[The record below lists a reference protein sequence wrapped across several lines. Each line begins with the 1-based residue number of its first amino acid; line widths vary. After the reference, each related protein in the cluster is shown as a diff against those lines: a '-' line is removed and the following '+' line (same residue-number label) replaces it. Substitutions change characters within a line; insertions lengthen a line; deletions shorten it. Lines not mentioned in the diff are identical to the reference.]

1 MARNLDDN
9 REGEANGKLRFR
21 MIRREGREDQ
31 EEGEEEPM
39 SERRRVG
46 GILGSRSMVY
56 DARPYASRRESFDV
70 C

>member
-1 MARNLDDN
+1 
-9 REGEANGKLRFR
+9 